1 MFAQFSSFLLCKC
14 PSFLCPL
21 CIPCLLILSLCPLSP
36 PLPLSVKALGEV
48 GPAHCKPSDSL
59 SVLSCHLDLFW
70 AYFLFLSPTFPNHL
84 CCLHQS
90 GPLSPVL
97 SFLPWVSLPHLPLLP
112 FLSFNLS
119 LNLPSFPHLSTLL
132 LYDFLVVSTS
142 EFSVSLCL
150 NAS

>member
-1 MFAQFSSFLLCKC
+1 MLNFLHSCCENALPFSVPFAALVSLFFLFALYHPRA
-14 PSFLCPL
+14 PSLSRPL
-21 CIPCLLILSLCPLSP
+21 
-36 PLPLSVKALGEV
+36 VKW
-48 GPAHCKPSDSL
+48 GPTKPSDSL
-59 SVLSCHLDLFW
+59 SVPSCHLDLFW
-70 AYFLFLSPTFPNHL
+70 AYFLFLSPAFPNHL

-119 LNLPSFPHLSTLL
+119 LNLPSSPHLSTLL